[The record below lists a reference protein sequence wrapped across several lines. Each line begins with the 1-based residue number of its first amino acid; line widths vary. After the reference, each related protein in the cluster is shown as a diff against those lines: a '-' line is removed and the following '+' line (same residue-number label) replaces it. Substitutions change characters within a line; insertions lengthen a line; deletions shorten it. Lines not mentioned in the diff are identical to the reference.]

1 MGIRDWF
8 KGKKSL
14 QSVHTS
20 GQNVWNS
27 LTVQEPYSGAWQK
40 NDELTRTELT
50 ASDAVFSCVSL
61 ISKDIGKLPIV
72 LKTKVDGVLVH
83 ADIPEKLRVL
93 KKPNNY
99 QTWQQF
105 QEQWTSSL
113 LLRGNTYV
121 WKLRDAF
128 GEVYRMVVLNPD
140 LVTPLIDKNGN
151 VFYQLSKDCL
161 TQAESEILP
170 ASEIIHDRINTFY
183 HPLVGLSPIMAC
195 GVVAKMGV
203 KILNNAANFFGNGS
217 RPGGILVAPGPIAK
231 EKAEEIQARWNQNYS
246 GSNYGKT
253 AVIGDGM
260 TYTVLGMSAA
270 DSQMLELLEMSGR
283 VVCSVFNVP
292 PFKIGIGTVPDDPEK
307 ANGIYYS
314 DCLQAFIESRENLID
329 EGLNLE
335 SFKVESF
342 LDIDTLIRMDSERF
356 HNMIREDVKGC
367 ILTPNEGRAKIGML
381 PVLGGDAIYMQQ
393 QNFSLEA
400 LSKRDSK
407 DDPFGKSESSS
418 QKTNDAQK
426 SFESLYQGVFSV
438 NENYQMGQFVTHK
451 GSLWHCEK
459 DHTGEFDHKNF
470 KLCVKGAK

>member
-8 KGKKSL
+8 KGRKSL
-14 QSVHTS
+14 QSVHNS
-20 GQNVWNS
+20 GQNVWNP
-27 LTVQEPYSGAWQK
+27 LVVHEPYSGAWQK

-72 LKTKVDGVLVH
+72 LKTKVDGVLVR
-83 ADIPEKLRVL
+83 ADIPFKLRVL

-140 LVTPLIDKNGN
+140 LVTPLVDKNGN

-161 TQAESEILP
+161 TQAEAEILP

-195 GVVAKMGV
+195 SVVAKMGV

-231 EKAEEIQARWNQNYS
+231 EKAEEIQARWNQSYS
-246 GSNYGKT
+246 GANYGKT

-270 DSQMLELLEMSGR
+270 DSQMLELLEMSSR

-292 PFKIGIGTVPDDPEK
+292 PFKIGIGPLPDDPVK

-314 DCLQAFIESRENLID
+314 DCLQAYIESRENLID

-335 SFKVESF
+335 EFKVESV
-342 LDIDTLIRMDSERF
+342 LDLDTLIRMDPERF

-367 ILTPNEGRAKIGML
+367 ILKPNEGRAKIGML
-381 PVLGGDAIYMQQ
+381 PVAGGDTIYMQQ
-393 QNFSLEA
+393 QNYSLEA
-400 LSKRDSK
+400 LSKRDAK
-407 DDPFGKSESSS
+407 EDPFAKSDTSKSS
-418 QKTNDAQK
+418 DAQK
-426 SFESLYQGVFSV
+426 TFDTFYRGVFSDS
-438 NENYQMGQFVTHK
+438 EQYLKGQFVTHK

-459 DHTGEFDHKNF
+459 DHIGEFDYSSF
-470 KLCVKGAK
+470 KLCAKGTK

>member
-1 MGIRDWF
+1 M
-8 KGKKSL
+8 
-14 QSVHTS
+14 
-20 GQNVWNS
+20 
-27 LTVQEPYSGAWQK
+27 
-40 NDELTRTELT
+40 
-50 ASDAVFSCVSL
+50 
-61 ISKDIGKLPIV
+61 
-72 LKTKVDGVLVH
+72 
-83 ADIPEKLRVL
+83 
-93 KKPNNY
+93 
-99 QTWQQF
+99 
-105 QEQWTSSL
+105 
-113 LLRGNTYV
+113 RGNTYV

-426 SFESLYQGVFSV
+426 SFDSLYQGVFSV
-438 NENYQMGQFVTHK
+438 NEKYQMGQFVTHK

-459 DHTGEFDHKNF
+459 DHTGEFDHANF

>member
-1 MGIRDWF
+1 MGIFDWLR
-8 KGKKSL
+8 GKKSF
-14 QSVHTS
+14 QSVHS
-20 GQNVWNS
+20 AGQTWNS
-27 LTVQEPYSGAWQK
+27 LFVQEPYSGAWQK
-40 NDELTRTELT
+40 NDELTRDDLV
-50 ASDAVFSCVSL
+50 ASYAVFACVSL
-61 ISKDIGKLPIV
+61 ISKDIGKLPIL
-72 LKTKVDGVLVH
+72 LKRKKEGVLVNV
-83 ADIPEKLRVL
+83 DIPEKLRVL

-121 WKLRDAF
+121 WKLRDVF

-140 LVTPLIDKNGN
+140 LVCPLVDDYGN
-151 VFYQLSKDCL
+151 VFYQFNTDRL
-161 TQAESEILP
+161 TQTESVIVP
-170 ASEIIHDRINTFY
+170 ASDIIHDGINAFY

-195 GVVAKMGV
+195 GVVAGMGV
-203 KILNNAANFFGNGS
+203 KIIKNAANFFGNGS

-426 SFESLYQGVFSV
+426 SFDSLYQGVFSV
-438 NENYQMGQFVTHK
+438 NEKYQMGQFLTHK

-459 DHTGEFDHKNF
+459 DHTGEFDHANL